1 VLFAQAGNE
10 MYSKVNS
17 LTVSGKTRFPAE
29 SDSIN
34 IIMVRLQKRNP
45 VSQTG
50 KPGSRDGNSIK
61 VIRYFYSFP
70 ATQVKTAMFRS
81 CD

>member
-1 VLFAQAGNE
+1 
-10 MYSKVNS
+10 MHSKVNS
-17 LTVSGKTRFPAE
+17 LTVSGKIRFPAE

-34 IIMVRLQKRNP
+34 IIMVRLRKRNP

-61 VIRYFYSFP
+61 VIRY
-70 ATQVKTAMFRS
+70 
-81 CD
+81 

>member
-1 VLFAQAGNE
+1 MLFAQAGNE
-10 MYSKVNS
+10 MHSKVNS
-17 LTVSGKTRFPAE
+17 LTVSGKTRFLTE

-50 KPGSRDGNSIK
+50 KPGSRDGNSTKSNPLLQFI
-61 VIRYFYSFP
+61 P
-70 ATQVKTAMFRS
+70 RS
-81 CD
+81 QK

>member
-1 VLFAQAGNE
+1 
-10 MYSKVNS
+10 MYSNANGF
-17 LTVSGKTRFPAE
+17 TVSGKNKFPTG
-29 SDSIN
+29 SDSLN

-61 VIRYFYSFP
+61 VIRYLYSFP
-70 ATQVKTAMFRS
+70 ATRVKTAMFRS